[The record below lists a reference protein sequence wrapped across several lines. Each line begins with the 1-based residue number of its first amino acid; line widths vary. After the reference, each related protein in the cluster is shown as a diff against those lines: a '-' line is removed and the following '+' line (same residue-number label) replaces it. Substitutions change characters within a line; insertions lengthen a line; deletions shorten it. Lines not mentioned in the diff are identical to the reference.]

1 MDAAGDDSGDSPR
14 QATDEAPSRPRRRR
28 WWWVLGIAVV
38 AVVGLSIPLLQS
50 LRDLQTVGLDP
61 SGARQRL
68 SGRTPSTDGSPEVLV
83 DESGQPV
90 PTATMSPEPTGGPL
104 PPAGDDE
111 YRSFLVL
118 GSDARAGLA
127 GSRADVVILGL
138 LPADGTAPILFSLP
152 RDLWLPDPCHGGSQR
167 INAAFNGCQDM
178 ANGFELSAI
187 VVEDF
192 TGIEV
197 DHVVGIDFAGFTEV
211 IDAVGGVRIC
221 VDNPV
226 RDGPLFLP
234 AGCTNA
240 TGTQALAWVRS
251 RKTQELVDGEWRTMP
266 GVNDLTRNRRQQD
279 LVLQLLG
286 RVGSFGT
293 VGNLYSLADGVSD
306 SVTVSDGLSNLDGAR
321 LVWAMRGR
329 ADEVKRFAIP
339 VTDMVTSGGAQV
351 LVPTEPF
358 ATTFEREV
366 GVDLESEAAAD

>member
-1 MDAAGDDSGDSPR
+1 MDDAGDDSGQD
-14 QATDEAPSRPRRRR
+14 TGEARASAPRRRR

-38 AVVGLSIPLLQS
+38 VLVALSIPLLQS
-50 LRDLQTVGLDP
+50 LRDLETVGLDP
-61 SGARQRL
+61 SGARERL
-68 SGRTPSTDGSPEVLV
+68 SSRAPSADASPEVLV
-83 DESGQPV
+83 DDSGQPV
-90 PTATMSPEPTGGPL
+90 PTETVSPKASDDPL

-118 GSDARAGLA
+118 GTDVQAGLT
-127 GSRADVVILGL
+127 GSRADVIILGL
-138 LPADGTAPILFSLP
+138 LPVDGSAPILFSLP
-152 RDLWLPDPCHGGSQR
+152 RDLWLPDPCLGGSQR
-167 INAAFNGCQDM
+167 INVAFSGCQDI
-178 ANGFELSAI
+178 ANGFELSSI

-221 VDNPV
+221 VDNAV
-226 RDGPLFLP
+226 RDGPLLLP

-279 LVLQLLG
+279 LIVQLLG

-293 VGNLYSLADGVSD
+293 LGNLYSFADGVSD
-306 SVTVSDGLSNLDGAR
+306 SVTVGAGLSPLDGAR
-321 LVWAMRGR
+321 LAWGLRGR
-329 ADEVKRFAIP
+329 ADDVQRFSIP
-339 VTDMVTSGGAQV
+339 MTDMVTSGGGQV

-358 ATTFEREV
+358 ADTFRREV
-366 GVDLESEAAAD
+366 GVDLHASDPGAD

>member
-1 MDAAGDDSGDSPR
+1 MVDEVDGTDQSGASL
-14 QATDEAPSRPRRRR
+14 PSRHR

-38 AVVGLSIPLLQS
+38 AVVALSIPLLQS
-50 LRDLQTVGLDP
+50 LYDLQTVGLDP
-61 SGARQRL
+61 SRARERL
-68 SGRTPSTDGSPEVLV
+68 SSRAPSANATPEVLM

-90 PTATMSPEPTGGPL
+90 PAETPSPDASDDPL
-104 PPAGDDE
+104 PAAGDDE
-111 YRSFLVL
+111 YRSILVL
-118 GSDARAGLA
+118 GSDERAGLA
-127 GSRADVVILGL
+127 GSRADVIILGM
-138 LPADGTAPILFSLP
+138 LPVDGSDPILFSLP

-167 INAAFNGCQDM
+167 INAAFNGCQDV
-178 ANGFELSAI
+178 ANGFELSSI

-197 DHVVGIDFAGFTEV
+197 DHVVGMDFADFTEV

-226 RDGPLFLP
+226 RDGALSLP

-240 TGTQALAWVRS
+240 NGTHALAWVRS
-251 RKTQELVDGEWRTMP
+251 RKTQELVDGQWRRMP

-279 LVLQLLG
+279 LIVQLLG

-293 VGNLYSLADGVSD
+293 VGNLYSFADGVSD
-306 SVTVSDGLSNLDGAR
+306 SVTVGTGLSPLDGAR
-321 LVWAMRGR
+321 LAWSLRGR
-329 ADEVKRFAIP
+329 ADEIQRFSIP

-366 GVDLESEAAAD
+366 GVDVAAGGVAG